1 MLDITSLTMEYDKS
15 IDYAEIFRSSSLY
28 RENTELVRELRKIRP
43 NSEDLHFASEYWQN
57 FGSQCSACLWK
68 LHKSYWKN
76 PEFNVIYFVTTV
88 GTSILFGIVFWKIG
102 SNITSEQ
109 DIFNILGVMYAS
121 ALFQGFVNAIL
132 MQPLVWMER
141 TVLYRERSAGMYTSM
156 AYTIAQVAVEIPYVI
171 LQVSIQ

>member
-15 IDYAEIFRSSSLY
+15 IDYAEIFRSAEFILDH
-28 RENTELVRELRKIRP
+28 KIRP

-76 PEFNVIYFVTTV
+76 PEFNVVHFVTTV
-88 GTSILFGIVFWKIG
+88 GTSNLFGIVFCKIG

-109 DIFNILGVMYAS
+109 DIFNNFGVMYAS

-141 TVLYRERSAGMYTSM
+141 TVLYREGSAGMYTSM
-156 AYTIAQVAVEIPYVI
+156 AYTIAQVAVETPFVI
-171 LQVSIQ
+171 LQVLLFSCMG